1 MAKPLT
7 VRSIEAVKPGP
18 SRREIADGAMPGLY
32 LVVQP
37 KKQRDGK
44 ELPPTLSWAVRYRY
58 ASRPRKMTIGPY
70 PAFSLVQAREA
81 AAAAIRRVAE
91 GRDPG
96 AEKLA
101 SEAERSDEDNLVSN
115 VLDDFMRRYVK
126 VENREST
133 AGATETFIGKY
144 VKPKWKRRNI
154 QSIAKRDVIELLDGI
169 ANGGAPAS
177 AVRVHAILRRFFN
190 WCVERDILFLSPMAT
205 IKPPSPGESRDRV
218 LADEEL
224 RLLWKACEKVGWPF
238 GSLVKILMVT
248 AQRREEV
255 SGASWSEFDMD
266 SSAPLWV
273 IPKERAKNGKEHAVP
288 LSPLARDLFKG
299 LPAIDGKAKLVL
311 TTTGKTPVSGF
322 SRAKA
327 NLDKV
332 MNDIAKEEAV
342 ERGQAPE
349 ELQPIEPW
357 TFHDLRRTAASG
369 MAALG
374 VPVHVVEAVLNHKS
388 GTIKG
393 VAAVYNRYDYAK
405 EKRDALTGWAVSIL
419 RAVGTPSSQ
428 LLAEQAKVIKMR
440 SSGRG

>member
-7 VRSIEAVKPGP
+7 VRSIEAVKPGS
-18 SRREIADGAMPGLY
+18 SRREIADGAMTGLY
-32 LVVQP
+32 LIVQP

-44 ELPPTLSWAVRYRY
+44 DLPPTLSWAVRYRY
-58 ASRPRKMTIGPY
+58 ASRARKMTIGSY
-70 PAFSLVQAREA
+70 PTFSLVQARA
-81 AAAAIRRVAE
+81 AAAAVLRRVAE

-133 AGATETFIGKY
+133 AGATETFIDKY
-144 VKPKWKRRNI
+144 VKPKWKRRI
-154 QSIAKRDVIELLDGI
+154 VQSIAKRDVIELLDGI
-169 ANGGAPAS
+169 ADGGAPAS

-190 WCVERDILFLSPMAT
+190 WCVERDILLLSPMTT

-218 LADEEL
+218 LDYDEL
-224 RLLWKACEKVGWPF
+224 RLLWKACDKVGWPF
-238 GSLVKILMVT
+238 GTLVKILLVT

-255 SGASWSEFDMD
+255 SGASWAEFNLD
-266 SSAPLWV
+266 SSTPLWV
-273 IPKERAKNGKEHAVP
+273 IPKERAKNRKEHAVP
-288 LSPLARDLFKG
+288 LSPLARDLLKG
-299 LPAIDGKAKLVL
+299 LPVIDGKAKLVL
-311 TTTGKTPVSGF
+311 TTTGETPVSGF

-332 MNDIAKEEAV
+332 MNDIAKEEAT
-342 ERGQAPE
+342 EQGLDPE
-349 ELQPIEPW
+349 ARPPMAPW

-388 GTIKG
+388 GSIKG

-405 EKRDALTGWAVSIL
+405 EKREAINGWAVSIIQ
-419 RAVGTPSSQ
+419 AVGHPKHWVLS
-428 LLAEQAKVIKMR
+428 E
-440 SSGRG
+440 